1 MLAISAVLWYTIY
14 NICVMQIC
22 RAGRPCGF
30 TEMAQYDMEGK
41 VFYG

>member
-22 RAGRPCGF
+22 RACRLCGV